1 MSGGPEVYQT
11 GEGREGWER
20 EEESRF
26 VILWYRVA
34 KGSRLRGGNLVDI
47 QTGSTVHWRL
57 ALITMGDYAGL

>member
-34 KGSRLRGGNLVDI
+34 KGSRLRGV
-47 QTGSTVHWRL
+47 T
-57 ALITMGDYAGL
+57 